1 MNKLSKNKKIISLAE
16 RFAFCLV
23 CNHLYCSKTSL
34 DKTDSISSDLV
45 FFLFDLNALLSYRLV
60 QPRNPVHELTILNVQ
75 LPFDS
80 GPSVSRYG
88 SLISPVH

>member
-1 MNKLSKNKKIISLAE
+1 M
-16 RFAFCLV
+16 FAFCLV

-60 QPRNPVHELTILNVQ
+60 QPRNQVLELTILNNYY
-75 LPFDS
+75 F
-80 GPSVSRYG
+80 
-88 SLISPVH
+88 LILVGQYQDMVL